1 MILYPAI
8 DIQGGR
14 CVRLF
19 QGRMEEATV
28 YGDDPAAMARRW
40 VDEGAGALHVVDLD
54 GARNGRPQN
63 VDEVLA
69 IRSAVAVPIQVGGGL
84 RSHEAAAAYLEAG
97 IERVVLGTRAA
108 LDADFLAELCA
119 AHPGRVA
126 VGIDARDGR
135 VALKGWTEIIP
146 LEADELARRVE
157 QIGASAIIYTDI
169 ARDGT
174 LTGPN
179 VEAVAAVARVVAL
192 PVIAS
197 GGVATVEDLR
207 SLKALAADGVEGV
220 IVGKALYE
228 GTVSVAEAL
237 SALSEP

>member
-1 MILYPAI
+1 MLYPAI

-14 CVRLF
+14 CVRLV

-40 VDEGAGALHVVDLD
+40 VAEGAEALHIVDLD
-54 GARNGRPQN
+54 GAREGQPQN
-63 VDEVLA
+63 GEAVLA
-69 IRSAVAVPIQVGGGL
+69 IRRAVAVPLQVGGGL
-84 RSHEAAAAYLEAG
+84 RSREAAAAYLDVG
-97 IERVVLGTRAA
+97 VERVVLGTRAA
-108 LDADFLAELCA
+108 VDGEFLAEICA

-126 VGIDARDGR
+126 VGIDARDGQ
-135 VALKGWTEIIP
+135 VALKGWTEVIP
-146 LEADELARRVE
+146 LEAPELARRAE
-157 QIGASAIIYTDI
+157 DLGAAAVIYTDI

-174 LTGPN
+174 LSGPN
-179 VEAVAAVARVVAL
+179 VEAVSSLARQVTL

-207 SLKALAADGVEGV
+207 RLKALEADGVEGV

-228 GTVSVAEAL
+228 ETLTVAEAL
-237 SALSEP
+237 AALAEP

>member
-69 IRSAVAVPIQVGGGL
+69 IRRAVAVPIQVGGGL

-108 LDADFLAELCA
+108 VDADFLAELCA

-126 VGIDARDGR
+126 VGIDARDGL

-157 QIGASAIIYTDI
+157 NIGASAIIYTDI

-179 VEAVAAVARVVAL
+179 VEAVAAVARGVAL

>member
-19 QGRMEEATV
+19 QGRMEEVTV
-28 YGDDPAAMARRW
+28 YGEDPAAMARRW

-69 IRSAVAVPIQVGGGL
+69 IRRAVAVPIQVGGGL
-84 RSHEAAAAYLEAG
+84 RSHEAAEAYLEAG

-108 LDADFLAELCA
+108 VDADFLAELCA
-119 AHPGRVA
+119 AHPGRVV
-126 VGIDARDGR
+126 VGIDAWDGR

-146 LEADELARRVE
+146 LEVDELARRVE
-157 QIGASAIIYTDI
+157 KIGASAIIYTDI

-179 VEAVAAVARVVAL
+179 VEAVAAVARGVAL

>member
-108 LDADFLAELCA
+108 VDADFLAELCA

-126 VGIDARDGR
+126 VGIDARDGL

-157 QIGASAIIYTDI
+157 NIGASAIIYTDI

-179 VEAVAAVARVVAL
+179 VEAVAAVARGVAL

>member
-69 IRSAVAVPIQVGGGL
+69 IRRAVAVPIQVGGGL
-84 RSHEAAAAYLEAG
+84 RSHEAATAYLEAG

-108 LDADFLAELCA
+108 VDADFLAELCA

-126 VGIDARDGR
+126 VGIDARDGL

-157 QIGASAIIYTDI
+157 NIGASAIIYTDI

-179 VEAVAAVARVVAL
+179 VEAVAAVARGVAL

>member
-84 RSHEAAAAYLEAG
+84 RSHEAATAYLEAG

-108 LDADFLAELCA
+108 VDADFLAELCA

-126 VGIDARDGR
+126 VGIDARDGL

-157 QIGASAIIYTDI
+157 NIGASAIIYTDI

-179 VEAVAAVARVVAL
+179 VEAVAAVARGVAL